1 LLYKRWVRQRRE
13 LVDKLSNGRIGY
25 VHVAQMGDSAYRD
38 VYAEAL
44 GRQVDKKALI
54 VDTRWNPG
62 GHMHDELA
70 TFLSGKE
77 YLDYVPRG
85 QVLGADPHRKWYRKT
100 ALLIDEGNYSDGLIF
115 PWVYKHLQIG
125 KLIGMPVAD
134 SGSFVWWETLQ
145 DLTLVFGMPEV
156 GLKVGP
162 GQFLET
168 AQVDPDIRVMN
179 DPESTAEGRDPQ
191 LEGAVAEL
199 LKGD

>member
-1 LLYKRWVRQRRE
+1 
-13 LVDKLSNGRIGY
+13 
-25 VHVAQMGDSAYRD
+25 M
-38 VYAEAL
+38 
-44 GRQVDKKALI
+44 
-54 VDTRWNPG
+54 
-62 GHMHDELA
+62 
-70 TFLSGKE
+70 
-77 YLDYVPRG
+77 
-85 QVLGADPHRKWYRKT
+85 
-100 ALLIDEGNYSDGLIF
+100 IF

-179 DPESTAEGRDPQ
+179 DPGSTAEGRDPQ
-191 LEGAVAEL
+191 LERAVVEL